1 MSSVRALPETP
12 EPAITLRV
20 PQVAE
25 LLSVPQRTVYDW
37 IASGKLRCIRV
48 GGVVLVRRTEVDA
61 FLERY
66 EGRLA
71 G

>member
-1 MSSVRALPETP
+1 MKPSPVRALPETP
-12 EPAITLRV
+12 LTLRV
-20 PQVAE
+20 PAVAA
-25 LLSVPQRTVYDW
+25 LLSASPRTVYDW